1 MTDDADYT
9 LSGLYDRGIEAL
21 ASEEPEPGTTYEVAP
36 GLIGRLDPPTL
47 KVRERVHEAGSGL
60 DEILRDDIGEMEDLF
75 DEIGEADSGEE
86 TDAPGRQMYR
96 EDVSIKEITMTQ
108 NRVTCK
114 QAVAA
119 LTFDEEVEYGDL
131 VVEMAS
137 VVKAHFL
144 SLSAATPS
152 AQKTS

>member
-9 LSGLYDRGIEAL
+9 LSDLYDRGIEAL

-36 GLIGRLDPPTL
+36 GLIGRLDPPTMN
-47 KVRERVHEAGSGL
+47 VREEVHEAGSEL
-60 DEILRDDIGEMEDLF
+60 NEILRDDIGEDLAGEIEDGSAE
-75 DEIGEADSGEE
+75 EIADLR
-86 TDAPGRQMYR
+86 RQMYR
-96 EDVSIKEITMTQ
+96 EDISIEEITLTQ
-108 NRVTCK
+108 NRATCK

-137 VVKAHFL
+137 VVKTHFL
-144 SLSAATPS
+144 SLNAATPN

>member
-9 LSGLYDRGIEAL
+9 LSDLYDRGIEAL

-36 GLIGRLDPPTL
+36 GLIGRLDPPTMN
-47 KVRERVHEAGSGL
+47 VREEVHEAGSEL
-60 DEILRDDIGEMEDLF
+60 NEILRDDIGEDLAGEIEDASAE
-75 DEIGEADSGEE
+75 EIADLR
-86 TDAPGRQMYR
+86 RQMYR
-96 EDVSIKEITMTQ
+96 EDISIEEITMTQ
-108 NRVTCK
+108 NRATCK

-137 VVKAHFL
+137 VVKTHFL
-144 SLSAATPS
+144 SLNAATPN

>member
-9 LSGLYDRGIEAL
+9 LSDLYDRGIEAL

-36 GLIGRLDPPTL
+36 GLIGRLDPPTMN
-47 KVRERVHEAGSGL
+47 VREEVHEAGSEL
-60 DEILRDDIGEMEDLF
+60 NEILRDDIGEDLAGEIEDASAE
-75 DEIGEADSGEE
+75 EIADLR
-86 TDAPGRQMYR
+86 RQMYR
-96 EDVSIKEITMTQ
+96 EDASIEEITMTQ
-108 NRVTCK
+108 NRATCK

-137 VVKAHFL
+137 VVKTHFL
-144 SLSAATPS
+144 SLNAATPN

>member
-9 LSGLYDRGIEAL
+9 LSDLYDRGIEAL

-36 GLIGRLDPPTL
+36 DLIGRLDPPTMN
-47 KVRERVHEAGSGL
+47 VREEVHEAGSEL
-60 DEILRDDIGEMEDLF
+60 NEILRDDIGEDLAGEIEDASA
-75 DEIGEADSGEE
+75 EEMADLR
-86 TDAPGRQMYR
+86 RQMYR
-96 EDVSIKEITMTQ
+96 EDISIEEITLTQ
-108 NRVTCK
+108 NRATCK

-137 VVKAHFL
+137 VVKTHFL
-144 SLSAATPS
+144 SLNAATPN

>member
-9 LSGLYDRGIEAL
+9 LSDLYDRGIEAL
-21 ASEEPEPGTTYEVAP
+21 ASQEPEPGTTYEVAP
-36 GLIGRLDPPTL
+36 GLIGRLDPPTMN
-47 KVRERVHEAGSGL
+47 VREEVHEAGSEL
-60 DEILRDDIGEMEDLF
+60 NEILRDDIGEDLA
-75 DEIGEADSGEE
+75 DEIEDASAEEIADLR
-86 TDAPGRQMYR
+86 RQMYR
-96 EDVSIKEITMTQ
+96 EDISIEEITLTQ

-137 VVKAHFL
+137 VVKTHFL
-144 SLSAATPS
+144 SLNAATPN

>member
-9 LSGLYDRGIEAL
+9 LSDLYDRGIEAL
-21 ASEEPEPGTTYEVAP
+21 ASEEPGPGTTYEVAR
-36 GLIGRLDPPTL
+36 GLIGRLDPPTMN
-47 KVRERVHEAGSGL
+47 VREEVHEAGSEL
-60 DEILRDDIGEMEDLF
+60 SEILRDDIGEDFAGEIEDASAE
-75 DEIGEADSGEE
+75 EIADLR
-86 TDAPGRQMYR
+86 RQMYR
-96 EDVSIKEITMTQ
+96 EDISIEEITLTQ
-108 NRVTCK
+108 NRATCK

-137 VVKAHFL
+137 VVKTHFL
-144 SLSAATPS
+144 SLNAATPN

>member
-9 LSGLYDRGIEAL
+9 LSDLYDRGIEAL
-21 ASEEPEPGTTYEVAP
+21 ASEEPEPDTTYEVAP
-36 GLIGRLDPPTL
+36 GLIGRLDPPTMN
-47 KVRERVHEAGSGL
+47 VREEVHEAGSEL
-60 DEILRDDIGEMEDLF
+60 NEILRDDIGEDLAGEIEDASAE
-75 DEIGEADSGEE
+75 EIADLH
-86 TDAPGRQMYR
+86 RQMYR
-96 EDVSIKEITMTQ
+96 EDISIEEITMTQ
-108 NRVTCK
+108 NRATCK

-119 LTFDEEVEYGDL
+119 LTFDGEVEYGDL

-144 SLSAATPS
+144 SLNAATPS

>member
-9 LSGLYDRGIEAL
+9 LSDLYDRGIEAL

-36 GLIGRLDPPTL
+36 GLIGRLDPPTMN
-47 KVRERVHEAGSGL
+47 VREEVHEAGSEL
-60 DEILRDDIGEMEDLF
+60 NEILRDDIGEDFAGEIEDASAE
-75 DEIGEADSGEE
+75 EIVDLR
-86 TDAPGRQMYR
+86 RQMYR
-96 EDVSIKEITMTQ
+96 EDISIEEITLTQ
-108 NRVTCK
+108 NRATCK

-137 VVKAHFL
+137 VVKSHFL
-144 SLSAATPS
+144 SLNAATPN